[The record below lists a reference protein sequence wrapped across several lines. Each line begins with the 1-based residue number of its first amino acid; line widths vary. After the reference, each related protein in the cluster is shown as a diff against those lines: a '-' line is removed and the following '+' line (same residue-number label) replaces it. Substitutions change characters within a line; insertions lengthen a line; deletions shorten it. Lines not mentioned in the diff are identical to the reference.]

1 MTLMGG
7 LKKTTSGEEP
17 IAVSGYGDNGEAKVL
32 GTAPI
37 GRSHPVS
44 GAVAAELVKAGV
56 GAVIG
61 IVILANSTIT
71 LIDDGATHI
80 NAVAFVGP
88 VYVPL
93 GFETSTNLKITTN
106 AGSELIVVYV

>member
-7 LKKTTSGEEP
+7 LKQTASGEEP
-17 IAVSGYGDNGEAKVL
+17 ITASAYGDNGSAKVI

-37 GRSHPVS
+37 GESHPVS
-44 GAVAAELVKAGV
+44 GAVTGQLIKEGY

-61 IVILANSTIT
+61 ISVLANSTIT
-71 LIDDGATHI
+71 LFDDAKTHI
-80 NAVAFVGP
+80 NAVAFTAP
-88 VYVPL
+88 TFIQL
-93 GFETSTNLKITTN
+93 GIKTAANLKITTN